1 MGRAFWSSGAAAFL
15 ESKMMQDVHW
25 DILMWR
31 LDTPVSGSQA
41 FASIRR
47 AVSLGMNRGTAR
59 FRKGKDVR
67 RLEWRLLGD
76 RVEVRLSREQGWS
89 FLDPSLYAVL
99 FSHGVQGERVYWAL
113 AKPPTLPRRRVRLR
127 AGGLADQ
134 IEVLV
139 PDNSDEE

>member
-1 MGRAFWSSGAAAFL
+1 
-15 ESKMMQDVHW
+15 MMRDVHW

-31 LDTPVSGSQA
+31 LDTPDGGAQA

-47 AVSLGMNRGTAR
+47 AVSRGMNRGTANYR
-59 FRKGKDVR
+59 TDAEVR

-76 RVEVRLSREQGWS
+76 RVEVRLSRERGWS

-113 AKPPTLPRRRVRLR
+113 AKPPTLPPRRVRLR
-127 AGGLADQ
+127 AGVHADKV
-134 IEVLV
+134 EVLV
-139 PDNSDEE
+139 PDSSDEE